1 MKIRESISRQVF
13 CVCNTVFLSL
23 IGFCCLA
30 PMLHVLASSL
40 SDPLML
46 AHKQGFLLFP
56 LGAWNFDGYIK
67 ILSYKNLLIG
77 YANTLFYVAAGTTIN
92 LVLTCVTAYV
102 LSRTRFLLRNALML
116 FFSFTMLFS
125 GGMIPNFLLIRD
137 LGLLDNRLALLLP
150 SAMSVFNLIILRTSF
165 LGIPDSLEESALLD
179 GANELQILWH
189 IIVPVSKASLAVI
202 ALFVSVSFWNSW
214 FSASLYISDR
224 NKWPLQLF
232 LREILIANSLRD
244 VESGVRP
251 SALAMQTL
259 IKYATIIVATL
270 PILCVYPFMQR
281 YFVKGVMVG
290 AIKG

>member
-1 MKIRESISRQVF
+1 M
-13 CVCNTVFLSL
+13 
-23 IGFCCLA
+23 
-30 PMLHVLASSL
+30 
-40 SDPLML
+40 
-46 AHKQGFLLFP
+46 
-56 LGAWNFDGYIK
+56 
-67 ILSYKNLLIG
+67 
-77 YANTLFYVAAGTTIN
+77 
-92 LVLTCVTAYV
+92 
-102 LSRTRFLLRNALML
+102 
-116 FFSFTMLFS
+116 
-125 GGMIPNFLLIRD
+125 
-137 LGLLDNRLALLLP
+137 
-150 SAMSVFNLIILRTSF
+150 
-165 LGIPDSLEESALLD
+165 D